1 MIKLKGF
8 GNHYLEFYFEEL
20 KEVKMHLKQRFELYK
35 DSYIVLNINQEYI
48 KLLENQ
54 NSYFQFYD
62 YNENILK
69 SLYNKI

>member
-1 MIKLKGF
+1 MA
-8 GNHYLEFYFEEL
+8 N
-20 KEVKMHLKQRFELYK
+20 
-35 DSYIVLNINQEYI
+35 IVLNINQEYI

-69 SLYNKI
+69 SLYNKIC